1 MAILISNDDGIQNP
15 AIWALIETLR
25 PLGEIVVVAP
35 DRNRSGVGTALTLNE
50 PIRISRWPSD
60 APGVEAWVVEGG
72 TPGDSVIAGLV
83 QVAPGRIDAVVTG
96 FNPGNNVSADV
107 MVSGTV
113 GAALQAYL
121 NGFRAMATSV
131 ALAEDAND
139 ECVRDMTR
147 AAVGAM
153 LNGIEGA
160 ALFNLNFPRLADYGT
175 VRGVRRTTTAPRLVS
190 DHLEP
195 TTDEQGRDA
204 FWVSRRA
211 AVHVESQ
218 DLPED
223 CDIRAL
229 REGYASLTSL
239 GWSLRANGT
248 DAQADK
254 IVSAAAGVLNAGEPR
269 IAP

>member
-1 MAILISNDDGIQNP
+1 
-15 AIWALIETLR
+15 
-25 PLGEIVVVAP
+25 
-35 DRNRSGVGTALTLNE
+35 
-50 PIRISRWPSD
+50 
-60 APGVEAWVVEGG
+60 
-72 TPGDSVIAGLV
+72 VIAGLV
-83 QVAPGRIDAVVTG
+83 HVAPGRIDAVVTG

-121 NGFRAMATSV
+121 NGFRSMATSV
-131 ALAEDAND
+131 ALAEDADD
-139 ECVRDMTR
+139 ECVRSMTR
-147 AAVGAM
+147 AAVEAM
-153 LNGIEGA
+153 LNDTEGPV
-160 ALFNLNFPRLADYGT
+160 LFNLNFPRLADHGPI
-175 VRGVRRTTTAPRLVS
+175 RGIRMTGLAPRLVS

-211 AVHVESQ
+211 AVHVESH

-239 GWSLRANGT
+239 GWNLRANGAEEQT
-248 DAQADK
+248 GV
-254 IVSAAAGVLNAGEPR
+254 IVSAAAAAMNGKGPR
-269 IAP
+269 VAP